1 MPTVMPVFTRVVLPV
16 TRVHDGVRQN
26 LQVKESRPR
35 SPKGTT
41 HVGDA
46 H

>member
-1 MPTVMPVFTRVVLPV
+1 MPTVMPVVTRAEIPI